1 MEENYSVE
9 INNLK
14 FKYKKSENYILKDV
28 NLKVKKGE
36 IIAITG
42 LSGCGKTSLMYCIN
56 GIIPKRY
63 SGDFLGKVLIDGRD
77 IAQLEVAEIAT
88 MIGTVFQDPDTQIV
102 FSNVDDEIAFS
113 AENLCVEKNN
123 ILKRID
129 YITKLLN
136 IEKLRGRNPNDL
148 SGGEKQLI
156 VIASVLSLGINILI
170 LDECM
175 SQVDSQGK
183 ILIKKAILK
192 LKAEGKTIIMVEHE
206 EENLDVVDKI
216 YTLKKG
222 VLSHVEEDI

>member
-1 MEENYSVE
+1 MEENYPVK

-14 FKYKKSENYILKDV
+14 FKYKKSENYILNDI

-42 LSGCGKTSLMYCIN
+42 LSGCGKTSFIYCIN

-63 SGDFLGKVLIDGRD
+63 SGDFEGEVLINGKN
-77 IAQLEVAEIAT
+77 IGQLEIPEIAT

-113 AENLCVEKNN
+113 AENLCVEKND
-123 ILKRID
+123 ILKRVD
-129 YITKLLN
+129 HITKLLN

-148 SGGEKQLI
+148 SGGEKQLV

-175 SQVDSQGK
+175 SQVDKAGK
-183 ILIKKAILK
+183 VLIKKAILK
-192 LKAEGKTIIMVEHE
+192 LKEEGKTIIMVEHE
-206 EENLDVVDKI
+206 EENLDIVDKI

-222 VLSHVEEDI
+222 VLHYVSGDI